1 MRSERWLEEDAM
13 FGCASVAGVRPAGQ
27 LLLKNTSFL
36 LNTAV
41 LQARVPR
48 ARLKTRAS
56 TAAGAQRDHRREHY
70 RGLALRR
77 ACGLGRSVAS
87 GSSGH
92 ARENR
97 LRKTLWCEL
106 LVMSSKLEDRVAGDL
121 PVARTTQ
128 AGLLCHALRTVRL
141 AIEPAPRA
149 LRVVTIYRTGQ
160 LSASVPRGS
169 KMRPNCH
176 PGVVLSP
183 P

>member
-1 MRSERWLEEDAM
+1 MRSELWLEEDAM

-56 TAAGAQRDHRREHY
+56 TAAEAQRDHRRERY
-70 RGLALRR
+70 RGLASVRR

-121 PVARTTQ
+121 PVARAT
-128 AGLLCHALRTVRL
+128 
-141 AIEPAPRA
+141 
-149 LRVVTIYRTGQ
+149 
-160 LSASVPRGS
+160 
-169 KMRPNCH
+169 
-176 PGVVLSP
+176 
-183 P
+183 